1 MAFDECAKTE
11 KWFYKIFEVRINMK
25 VRTDYVSNSSSS
37 SFVLCGIIYTRDE
50 ILKLLSKSDRLDDVL
65 KLYNKQYDEKCN
77 SLEEICESGYI
88 DVDNIVDMFIE
99 ASKANLDSQYEYF
112 DQIDGIALGLDPS
125 SKMKDNQTLKEFK
138 QNVVEQIKKLGI
150 NAKIKDVEFVTG
162 GSDAS
167 GMSFFG
173 DVG

>member
-1 MAFDECAKTE
+1 M
-11 KWFYKIFEVRINMK
+11 KI
-25 VRTDYVSNSSSS
+25 RTDFVSNSSSS
-37 SFVLCGIIYTRDE
+37 SFVLCGITYTKDK

-77 SLEEICESGYI
+77 SLEEICENGYI
-88 DVDNIVDMFIE
+88 DVDSIVDMFIE
-99 ASKANLDSQYEYF
+99 ACKANLDSQYEYF

-125 SKMKDNQTLKEFK
+125 NKMKDNQTLKEFK

-167 GMSFFG
+167 GMSFFY